1 MHLLLLP
8 SLLLLGGGPS
18 IIVNGLANNASYR
31 PYQGP
36 GPVSPPSRPP
46 YQVPAPIIPPPSAGL
61 PYRGG
66 GVGVGGGGG
75 GGGEGR
81 GPPGP
86 IGPQSGPPYRGQSP
100 TPPPEGTIQQGP
112 RGQWL
117 GFLEGDIRK
126 ERVFDYVIVGGG
138 TAGNTI
144 AVRLAQA
151 GFHVAIVEAGQLYED
166 LDGGSHVIPGDD
178 LGGVG
183 WSPADVPKS
192 DVDWKFLTEPQAGSG
207 YRRMHVARGRCL
219 GGSSALNF
227 MIYHRATR
235 GSLDLWSE
243 IVGDDSYRFDNLLP
257 YYKRSLNFSPPR
269 PHTRKANSSAV
280 YYVPRDF
287 DLPGRGGPVQ
297 VGFTN
302 YVSAW
307 STWLES
313 GLKSLGMKAE
323 NNYNYGQLNGYHYAT
338 TTIRP
343 SDGTRSSSASFV
355 FEAKKQ
361 RLYNLRVFL
370 RTQATRI
377 LFDGYKR
384 ATGVEVL
391 HKGAY
396 YKLQARKEVIVSAGA
411 YQSPQLLMVS
421 GIGPVEELNRF
432 RIPIVSPLAGVG
444 QNMWDHIFFGP
455 DYAVKFQTRDHF
467 VVYPEALE
475 EATALYHATGTGPLS
490 SNVPEFLAWE
500 KLPARYRA
508 HFSPE
513 TVRELDDFPP
523 DWPEVEYLSGD
534 GFIGDFSNVVAN
546 QPTNG
551 RMYATILG
559 ALVAPLSRGNIT
571 LRSASA
577 LDPPVI
583 FPNWLEHPAD
593 KEVAI
598 AWFRRMRDVW
608 NSPGL
613 GFMTYGPEYYPGPY
627 VQTDEQILD
636 VVRKSLMTVWHPAC
650 TCKMGRRGDST
661 AVVDT
666 RARVFGVSA
675 LRVVDAS
682 SMPILPPG
690 HPQST
695 IYALA
700 EKIAEDIIREERGG
714 GGGGGAQLPSSSSST
729 SPPFPFP
736 REYHFPAFFTRQT
749 NLTTHHAQL
758 LKWSALVLAYA
769 RHKRIFRLHLSAAAE
784 SDLFFNRRLDRRLS
798 PADIRDVVD
807 FMRRDGGR
815 AEYLLHNARDPAPD
829 VVLLYWRSLDEWAD
843 LVEAYVDD
851 SAQKGSVLTLYEL
864 TDGDGTRGTEIH
876 GMDSEVLLKALNVLV
891 KRGKAQIFGQEDSLG
906 IKFF

>member
-1 MHLLLLP
+1 PVPNPLRQTPHDNQP
-8 SLLLLGGGPS
+8 QTPPQRGPS
-18 IIVNGLANNASYR
+18 RGQNPDS
-31 PYQGP
+31 
-36 GPVSPPSRPP
+36 SPP
-46 YQVPAPIIPPPSAGL
+46 YFGQAPAP
-61 PYRGG
+61 
-66 GVGVGGGGG
+66 
-75 GGGEGR
+75 
-81 GPPGP
+81 PPGNSV
-86 IGPQSGPPYRGQSP
+86 Q
-100 TPPPEGTIQQGP
+100 EGP

-117 GFLEGDIRK
+117 GFLEGDIRR
-126 ERVFDYVIVGGG
+126 ERVFDYIVAGGG

-178 LGGVG
+178 LAGVG
-183 WSPADVPKS
+183 WSPKDVVKS
-192 DVDWKFLTEPQAGSG
+192 DVDWKFMTEPQACSG

-227 MIYHRATR
+227 MLYHRATR

-243 IVGDDSYRFDNLLP
+243 IVGDDSYRFENLLP

-269 PHTRKANSSAV
+269 PHTRKENSSAV

-287 DLPGRGGPVQ
+287 DLPGHGGPVQ
-297 VGFTN
+297 IGFTN

-307 STWLES
+307 STWLEN
-313 GLKSLGMKAE
+313 GLKSVGMKAE
-323 NNYNYGQLNGYHYAT
+323 DNYNYGQLDGYHYAT

-343 SDGTRSSSASFV
+343 SDGTRSSSAAFV

-370 RTQATRI
+370 QTQATRI
-377 LFDGYKR
+377 LFDNYKR
-384 ATGVEVL
+384 ATGVEVY
-391 HKGAY
+391 HKGVHY
-396 YKLQARKEVIVSAGA
+396 VLRARKEVIVSAGA

-421 GIGPVEELNRF
+421 GIGPIETLNRF
-432 RIPIVSPLAGVG
+432 RIPIISPLAGVG

-467 VVYPEALE
+467 ADHPEALA
-475 EATALYHATGTGPLS
+475 EATEQYHSTGTGPLS

-500 KLPARYRA
+500 KLPAQYRV

-513 TVRELDDFPP
+513 TRRLLNDFPP

-534 GFIGDFSNVVAN
+534 GFIGDFSNVVDN
-546 QPTNG
+546 QPTDG

-559 ALVAPLSRGNIT
+559 ALVKPLSRGNISI
-571 LRSASA
+571 RSTST

-583 FPNWLEHPAD
+583 SPNWLEHPGD
-593 KEVAI
+593 QEVAV

-613 GFMTYGPEYYPGPY
+613 GFMTYGPEYFPGEFI
-627 VQTDEQILD
+627 QTDQQILE
-636 VVRKSLMTVWHPAC
+636 VVKKSLMTVWHPAC
-650 TCKMGRRGDST
+650 TCKMGRRGDER
-661 AVVDT
+661 AVVDSQ
-666 RARVFGVSA
+666 ARVFGVSA

-714 GGGGGAQLPSSSSST
+714 RGYAPYHNMIHHPSSSPSIISLVTQPLKKSPLPIVQMTTPAPTPASTQTTSSASHSFT
-729 SPPFPFP
+729 FP
-736 REYHFPAFFTRQT
+736 REYYFPAFFTRQT

-758 LKWSALVLAYA
+758 LKWSALVLGYA
-769 RHKRIFRLHLSAAAE
+769 RHHRLFRLHLSAAADSE
-784 SDLFFNRRLDRRLS
+784 LFFNRRLDRRLT
-798 PADIRDVVD
+798 PADIRDLVD
-807 FMRRDGGR
+807 FMRKDGR
-815 AEYLLHNARDPAPD
+815 AEYLAHSSKDPAPD
-829 VVLLYWRSLDEWAD
+829 VVLLYWRSLDDWAD

-851 SAQKGSVLTLYEL
+851 SAQKGAVLTLYEL
-864 TDGDGTRGTEIH
+864 TDGDATRSTEIH

>member
-1 MHLLLLP
+1 MPQPLR
-8 SLLLLGGGPS
+8 
-18 IIVNGLANNASYR
+18 N
-31 PYQGP
+31 
-36 GPVSPPSRPP
+36 
-46 YQVPAPIIPPPSAGL
+46 QVPAPPPD
-61 PYRGG
+61 GG
-66 GVGVGGGGG
+66 
-75 GGGEGR
+75 
-81 GPPGP
+81 
-86 IGPQSGPPYRGQSP
+86 S
-100 TPPPEGTIQQGP
+100 IQAGP

-126 ERVFDYVIVGGG
+126 ERVFDYVVVGGG
-138 TAGNTI
+138 TAGNAI

-166 LDGGSHVIPGDD
+166 LDGGSHVTPGFD
-178 LGGVG
+178 LVGVG
-183 WSPADVPKS
+183 WSTADVVKS
-192 DVDWKFLTEPQAGSG
+192 DVDWKFVTEPQHGSN

-227 MIYHRATR
+227 MLYHRATR
-235 GSLDLWSE
+235 GSLDVWSE
-243 IVGDDSYRFDNLLP
+243 MVGDDSYRFDNLLP
-257 YYKRSLNFSPPR
+257 FYKRSLSFSPPR
-269 PHTRKANSSAV
+269 PHARKANSSAV

-287 DLPGRGGPVQ
+287 DPAGRGGGPVQ
-297 VGFTN
+297 IGFTN

-323 NNYNYGQLNGYHYAT
+323 NDYNYGRLNGYHYAT

-343 SDGTRSSSASFV
+343 SDGTRSSSAAFV

-377 LFDGYKR
+377 LFDRYKR
-384 ATGVEVL
+384 AVAVEVY
-391 HKGAY
+391 HDRAY
-396 YKLQARKEVIVSAGA
+396 YKLRARKEIIVSAGA

-421 GIGPVEELNRF
+421 GIGPVETLSRF
-432 RIPIVSPLAGVG
+432 RIPVVSPLAGVG
-444 QNMWDHIFFGP
+444 QNMWDHVFFGP

-467 VVYPEALE
+467 ADHVEALV
-475 EATALYHATGTGPLS
+475 EATMLYHDTGTGPLS

-500 KLPARYRA
+500 KLPPRYRTR
-508 HFSPE
+508 FSPE
-513 TVRELDDFPP
+513 TVRELDGFPP

-534 GFIGDFSNVVAN
+534 GYIGDFYSVLNN
-546 QPTNG
+546 QPMDG

-571 LRSASA
+571 IRSASA

-608 NSPGL
+608 TSPGL
-613 GFMTYGPEYYPGPY
+613 GFMTYGPEYYPGPQ
-627 VQTDEQILD
+627 VQTDQQILD
-636 VVRKSLMTVWHPAC
+636 AVRKSLMTVWHPAC
-650 TCKMGRRGDST
+650 TCKMGRRGDRT
-661 AVVDT
+661 AVVDSQ
-666 RARVFGVSA
+666 ARVFGVSA

-700 EKIAEDIIREERGG
+700 EKIADDIIREQRVP
-714 GGGGGAQLPSSSSST
+714 AQDPSPSSFFSSSSS
-729 SPPFPFP
+729 SPSSPFPFP

-769 RHKRIFRLHLSAAAE
+769 RHHRIFRLHLSAAAE
-784 SDLFFNRRLDRRLS
+784 SELFFNRRLDRRLA
-798 PADIRDVVD
+798 PADIRHLVD
-807 FMRRDGGR
+807 FIRKDGR
-815 AEYLLHNARDPAPD
+815 AEYLLHNAKDPTPD

-864 TDGDGTRGTEIH
+864 TDGDGTRSTEIH